1 MKLQEDGRK
10 FKEMRKLMIL
20 SGWFLCAAA
29 FLAGGLGVLG
39 VSGKYNLQRQTISYV
54 MEEENAAQDVLVMSV
69 EKTIRQERGNRY
81 EEGGYSYNEDILTFL
96 LMGINQEERVDRLFL
111 LVLNPQEEAMK
122 LIPVSCNT
130 MTTIDIYDEQ
140 GGYKGAITEQI
151 GIQYGFGRNEKEG
164 CEYQVKAVR
173 NLFYGIPISG
183 YLAVDIDDIP
193 KVMELIDELNLE
205 NIRSIAGSVEPSAA
219 GRLERESRLLA
230 ELISQGKQMVR
241 KDFTIPLKIYHKL
254 SGSAVTNIT
263 ADEAAYL
270 AATAGGYHFDAGQI
284 ITIPGKYINDEFY
297 ADEDGIYNLIID
309 IFYEFTGDRQDGG

>member
-1 MKLQEDGRK
+1 
-10 FKEMRKLMIL
+10 
-20 SGWFLCAAA
+20 
-29 FLAGGLGVLG
+29 
-39 VSGKYNLQRQTISYV
+39 
-54 MEEENAAQDVLVMSV
+54 
-69 EKTIRQERGNRY
+69 
-81 EEGGYSYNEDILTFL
+81 
-96 LMGINQEERVDRLFL
+96 MGIDQEERADSLFL
-111 LVLNPQEEAMK
+111 LVLNPHEEAMK

-140 GGYKGAITEQI
+140 GVHGGTVTAQA

-183 YLAVDIDDIP
+183 YLAVDMEDVP
-193 KVMELIDELNLE
+193 KVMELIEGIELE
-205 NIRSIAGSVEPSAA
+205 NIRSFAGSVEPSAE

-230 ELISQGKQMVR
+230 ELISQGRQMVK
-241 KDFTIPLKIYHKL
+241 KDFTIPLKIYNEL

-284 ITIPGKYINDEFY
+284 ITIPGKSIDGGFY
-297 ADEDGIYNLIID
+297 VDQAGLYEMIID
-309 IFYEFTGDRQDGG
+309 IFYEPID